1 MKIAY
6 CIASTCRSGGMERVL
21 AGKANW
27 LAAHGHRVDI
37 ITTDQRGRKPFFALD
52 PTIRCH
58 DLGIDYEANNGGPLL
73 KKLAQYPLKQ
83 WRHRRRLR
91 RLLASLQPDVTVSMA
106 DNEAAIL
113 PSLAEGGRKVMEVH
127 FSRFKRLQYGRRGL
141 WGFIDRRRFRHD
153 LLTARRYDRFVTLTE
168 EDLGYW
174 QGVDGA
180 VAIPNASPY
189 KSDTPADVTTS
200 RKVLA
205 VGRLTHQK
213 GFERLIRAWAAV
225 APEHPG
231 WKLEIVGSGPQLDML
246 LNMAADAGVASSV
259 LFSGN
264 CPDMAAKYRTAA
276 LLAMTSRYEG
286 LPMALIEAQTFGLP
300 AVAMDCKCGPRDVI
314 TDGSDGFV
322 TPAGDTAAFASRL
335 SQLMAD
341 DVLRARMAQ
350 NALAAS
356 ARYRREAIMNR
367 WLDLFNQLT
376 DNK

>member
-27 LAAHGHRVDI
+27 LADNGHTVHI
-37 ITTDQRGRKPFFALD
+37 ITTDQRGREPFFGLR
-52 PTIRCH
+52 PQIRCH

-91 RLLASLQPDVTVSMA
+91 RLLAELQPDVTVSMA

-127 FSRFKRLQYGRRGL
+127 FSRFKRLQYGRHGL

-264 CPDMAAKYRTAA
+264 CPDMGAKYRTAA

-286 LPMALIEAQTFGLP
+286 LPMALIEGQTFGLP

-335 SQLMAD
+335 SQIMTD
-341 DVLRARMAQ
+341 GDLRSRMAR

-356 ARYRREAIMNR
+356 ARYRRDAIMNR

-376 DNK
+376 VNR

>member
-1 MKIAY
+1 
-6 CIASTCRSGGMERVL
+6 MERVL

-27 LAAHGHRVDI
+27 LASHGHTVSI
-37 ITTDQRGRKPFFALD
+37 ITTDQRGREPFFELR
-52 PTIRCH
+52 PSIRCH
-58 DLGIDYEANNGGPLL
+58 DLGINYEANNDGPLL
-73 KKLAQYPLKQ
+73 TKLAQYPLKQ

-91 RLLASLQPDVTVSMA
+91 RLLAELQPDVTVSMA
-106 DNEAAIL
+106 DNEAVIL

-127 FSRFKRLQYGRRGL
+127 FSRFKRLQYGRSGL

-180 VAIPNASPY
+180 VAIPNASPFEA
-189 KSDTPADVTTS
+189 DTPADVTSS
-200 RKVLA
+200 RTVLA

-213 GFERLIRAWAAV
+213 GFERLIEAWAAV
-225 APEHPG
+225 APEHPE
-231 WKLEIVGSGPQLDML
+231 WQLEIAGSGPQLDML
-246 LNMAADAGVASSV
+246 LSMAADAGVSSSV
-259 LFSGN
+259 IFTGN

-335 SQLMAD
+335 AQLMD
-341 DVLRARMAQ
+341 DGDLRARMAR
-350 NALAAS
+350 NAVAAS
-356 ARYRREAIMNR
+356 ARYRRDAIMNR

-376 DNK
+376 TNR

>member
-1 MKIAY
+1 MT
-6 CIASTCRSGGMERVL
+6 ASRT
-21 AGKANW
+21 
-27 LAAHGHRVDI
+27 
-37 ITTDQRGRKPFFALD
+37 
-52 PTIRCH
+52 
-58 DLGIDYEANNGGPLL
+58 
-73 KKLAQYPLKQ
+73 
-83 WRHRRRLR
+83 
-91 RLLASLQPDVTVSMA
+91 
-106 DNEAAIL
+106 
-113 PSLAEGGRKVMEVH
+113 
-127 FSRFKRLQYGRRGL
+127 
-141 WGFIDRRRFRHD
+141 
-153 LLTARRYDRFVTLTE
+153 
-168 EDLGYW
+168 
-174 QGVDGA
+174 
-180 VAIPNASPY
+180 
-189 KSDTPADVTTS
+189 
-200 RKVLA
+200 VLA

-286 LPMALIEAQTFGLP
+286 LPMALIEAQTCGLP

-322 TPAGDTAAFASRL
+322 TPAGDIEAFASRL

-341 DVLRARMAQ
+341 DALRARMAQ

-367 WLDLFNQLT
+367 WLELFNQLT